1 MLQASPNASD
11 IIDADKGKGLELSIL
26 AIDLLTQVR
35 LVTSSTYDLVSGSWL
50 ERTNSTAAHY
60 VASHYQ

>member
-35 LVTSSTYDLVSGSWL
+35 LVTSSTYDLVSGS
-50 ERTNSTAAHY
+50 
-60 VASHYQ
+60 